1 MLSLN
6 RLSFDNL
13 KGDMLG
19 GLTAAIVSLPLALTF
34 GVASGAGAEAGLYG
48 AIIIGLF
55 ASLFGGT
62 ATLISEPTGPMTVV
76 MTAVVTSLIA
86 ANPENGMAMAFTV
99 VMLAGLFQ
107 ILFGIL
113 KLGKYITLMPYSVVS
128 GFMSGI
134 GLILIIL
141 QLAPALGQS
150 APGGGVIGTLIAL
163 PTLLTN
169 TVTIEMALFA
179 MTLFILFFTPAKIKK
194 NIPPQ
199 LIALVLIS
207 IVSVIALGNSPIQ
220 RIGEIDI
227 SLPNMVFPSFTQDQI
242 RIMLLDALVLGM
254 LGCIDSMLTSV
265 IADNLTRTE
274 HKSNKELIGQGLGN
288 IMSGLFGGLPG
299 AGATMGT
306 VVNIQSGGRTA
317 LSGVV
322 RVIVLIIAVFGAAS
336 LIEMIPLAVLAGI
349 AVKVG
354 VDILDWSF
362 IKRAHRVSRHSTVI
376 MYAVLLLTVFVDLIV
391 AVGIGVFIANVIT
404 IEKLSASQS
413 KNIKAMSDVDD
424 RNPLDPDQRKLL
436 NQAQGKV
443 LFFYLSGAMIF
454 GVSKALARERKNI
467 QNHEVVIIDLSDVS
481 MLDDTIT
488 LSLENVIEEAID
500 LGKSVYVVVRTAKAK
515 EKLQNLGLHTRL
527 REENFTQ
534 SRTAALKMALLKV
547 HDNI

>member
-6 RLSFDNL
+6 RLTFDNL
-13 KGDMLG
+13 KGDALG

-62 ATLISEPTGPMTVV
+62 STLISEPTGPMTVV
-76 MTAVVTSLIA
+76 MTAVVMSLVA

-107 ILFGIL
+107 IMFGFL

-150 APGGGVIGTLIAL
+150 APSGGVIGTLVSL
-163 PTLLTN
+163 PDLLSNIVTLELLLFCLT
-169 TVTIEMALFA
+169 LC
-179 MTLFILFFTPAKIKK
+179 ILFFTPAKIKK

-199 LIALVLIS
+199 LIALVVIS
-207 IVSVIALGNSPIQ
+207 LVSVITIGTNPIQ

-227 SLPNMVFPSFTQDQI
+227 TLPNMIIPSFTQDQV
-242 RIMLLDALVLGM
+242 RIMLLDAIVLGM

-317 LSGVV
+317 LSGVI
-322 RVIVLIIAVFGAAS
+322 RVLVLVIAVFGAAS

-424 RNPLDPDQRKLL
+424 RNPLEPEQRRLL

-467 QNHEVVIIDLSDVS
+467 ENHDVIIIDLSDVS
-481 MLDDTIT
+481 ILDDTIT
-488 LSLENVIEEAID
+488 LSLENVIEEALD
-500 LGKSVYVVVRTAKAK
+500 KNKTVYVVVNTAKAK

-527 REENFTQ
+527 RDEDFTQ
-534 SRTAALKMALLKV
+534 SRTAALEMALDRVSK
-547 HDNI
+547 

>member
-6 RLSFDNL
+6 RLTFDNL
-13 KGDMLG
+13 KGDALG

-62 ATLISEPTGPMTVV
+62 STLISEPTGPMTVV
-76 MTAVVTSLIA
+76 MTAVVMSLVA

-107 ILFGIL
+107 IIFGFL

-150 APGGGVIGTLIAL
+150 APSGGVIGTLVYL
-163 PTLLTN
+163 PDLLSNIVTLELLLFCLT
-169 TVTIEMALFA
+169 LC
-179 MTLFILFFTPAKIKK
+179 ILFFTPAKIKK

-199 LIALVLIS
+199 LIALVVIS
-207 IVSVIALGNSPIQ
+207 LVSVITIGTNPIQ

-227 SLPNMVFPSFTQDQI
+227 TLPNMIMPSFTQDQV
-242 RIMLLDALVLGM
+242 RIMLLDAIVLGM

-317 LSGVV
+317 LSGVI
-322 RVIVLIIAVFGAAS
+322 RVLVLVIAVFGAAS

-424 RNPLDPDQRKLL
+424 RNPLEPEQRRLL

-467 QNHEVVIIDLSDVS
+467 ENHDVIIIDLSDVS
-481 MLDDTIT
+481 ILDDTIT
-488 LSLENVIEEAID
+488 LSLENVIEEALD
-500 LGKSVYVVVRTAKAK
+500 KNKTVYVVVNTAKAK

-527 REENFTQ
+527 RDEDFTQ
-534 SRTAALKMALLKV
+534 SRTAALEMALDRVSK
-547 HDNI
+547 

>member
-6 RLSFDNL
+6 RLTFDNL
-13 KGDMLG
+13 KGDALG

-62 ATLISEPTGPMTVV
+62 STLISEPTGPMTVV
-76 MTAVVTSLIA
+76 MTAVVMSLVA

-107 ILFGIL
+107 IMFGFL

-150 APGGGVIGTLIAL
+150 APSGGVIGTLVSL
-163 PTLLTN
+163 PDLLSNIVTLELLLFCLT
-169 TVTIEMALFA
+169 LC
-179 MTLFILFFTPAKIKK
+179 ILFFTPAKIKK

-199 LIALVLIS
+199 LIALVVISLIS
-207 IVSVIALGNSPIQ
+207 VVTIGTNPIQ

-227 SLPNMVFPSFTQDQI
+227 TLPNMIIPSFTQDQV
-242 RIMLLDALVLGM
+242 RIMLLDAIVLGM

-317 LSGVV
+317 LSGVI
-322 RVIVLIIAVFGAAS
+322 RVLVLVIAVFGAAS

-424 RNPLDPDQRKLL
+424 RNPLEPEQRRLL

-467 QNHEVVIIDLSDVS
+467 ENHDVIIIDLSDVS
-481 MLDDTIT
+481 ILDDTIT
-488 LSLENVIEEAID
+488 LSLENVIEEALD
-500 LGKSVYVVVRTAKAK
+500 KNKTVYVVVNTAKAK

-527 REENFTQ
+527 RDEDFTQ
-534 SRTAALKMALLKV
+534 SRTAALEMALARVSK
-547 HDNI
+547 